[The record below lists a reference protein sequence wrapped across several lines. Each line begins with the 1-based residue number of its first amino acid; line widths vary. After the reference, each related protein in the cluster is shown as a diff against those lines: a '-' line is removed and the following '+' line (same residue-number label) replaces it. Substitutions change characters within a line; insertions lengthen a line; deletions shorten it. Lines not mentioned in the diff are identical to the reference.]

1 MPVLPSLYCCTPQK
15 QGRLSNDA
23 DHDTGKHL
31 IIVIVSCPKHK
42 AHEHLMFC
50 DMNYFEELLEKE
62 RLREL
67 DRQYFSCAENAR
79 GSQYCDDFESISGI
93 VGSGGF
99 GFIKLSKPKKKNQ
112 V

>member
-1 MPVLPSLYCCTPQK
+1 M
-15 QGRLSNDA
+15 G
-23 DHDTGKHL
+23 
-31 IIVIVSCPKHK
+31 SCPKHK

-79 GSQYCDDFESISGI
+79 GSKYCDDFESISGI

-112 V
+112 DSKVVTKMIAKENILPWQMKS